1 MKHFLWP
8 LSHQNIWK
16 WIHWYEYFRLDK
28 FTNNIPVTPSCEG
41 EEEYPNISTYSEWET
56 IGRTI
61 PTSRRRMRMRS
72 SVLRLT
78 QKKWV
83 HCFPYLNLIQPLKG
97 RLFPKKT
104 FIYQQQQGGNQVSFA
119 EADQTVIVTSLIY
132 LDLVMVALFLFFVQL
147 FFKC

>member
-1 MKHFLWP
+1 MALCKINNFCITAMNTFLQINTFFKIKNNCYTQHSVLMKHFLWP

-56 IGRTI
+56 IGGTI

-83 HCFPYLNLIQPLKG
+83 HCFPYLKLIQPSNTEQSSTKL
-97 RLFPKKT
+97 L
-104 FIYQQQQGGNQVSFA
+104 
-119 EADQTVIVTSLIY
+119 
-132 LDLVMVALFLFFVQL
+132 
-147 FFKC
+147 